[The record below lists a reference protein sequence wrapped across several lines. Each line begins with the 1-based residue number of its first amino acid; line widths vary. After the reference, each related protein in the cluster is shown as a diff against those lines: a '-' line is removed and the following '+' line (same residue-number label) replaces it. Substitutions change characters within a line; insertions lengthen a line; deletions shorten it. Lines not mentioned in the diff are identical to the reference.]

1 MGWGGYWCWGLAP
14 ALASVS
20 LNVSSVVTF
29 HHVLVCVCVCVLFRL
44 SQAYISLAT
53 VNGVD
58 LAFFRKGY
66 RVFRR
71 SSISAGNCSRTLY
84 ALSLMLLDDLR
95 THSRSLKFVNA
106 ATIGLGLNKRPI
118 LSNSGLPSLWT
129 RSNLIAYDQ
138 NIQQVRRIMV

>member
-29 HHVLVCVCVCVLFRL
+29 HHVLVCVCVVPFITSL
-44 SQAYISLAT
+44 SRISLAS

-66 RVFRR
+66 RIFRR

-95 THSRSLKFVNA
+95 THSRSLKGPVSIRGFSWY
-106 ATIGLGLNKRPI
+106 LNI
-118 LSNSGLPSLWT
+118 LIIFW
-129 RSNLIAYDQ
+129 
-138 NIQQVRRIMV
+138 